1 MVLGYIFLLRILGC
15 NGGFWIII
23 FLVFQLPYFGKQPEI
38 YSYVALALHVTV
50 FVSHRDMFDTSN
62 VFSLVPLSGT
72 SVNKLAGFSINLL
85 FLSSITS

>member
-50 FVSHRDMFDTSN
+50 FVSHRDMFFLHRKIMQN
-62 VFSLVPLSGT
+62 HKLWHESG
-72 SVNKLAGFSINLL
+72 LGASI
-85 FLSSITS
+85 